1 MMKTL
6 YVLCSLFLV
15 CISVRATVYQSRPIM
30 SVVKNV
36 ADSIPLPFANVVVLE
51 ADSSFVGGT
60 VTDEKGMFRLE
71 HIPSNG
77 LVCISFIGYQTQY
90 IPLKTLPSE
99 IYLTPSGTMLQEV
112 TVKGQRHYVKK
123 IPEGLMVSVDN
134 SPMAR
139 LGMAFDALQQMPL
152 IDSSNGTIKVIG
164 RGSPEIYINNQLV
177 RNQDELKRLPASDIK
192 EIKIITNPD
201 AQYSSEVTCIIRIRT
216 KKKVEGLSGT
226 LYTWGSQNEKTSS
239 KVLVD
244 VNYSFANG
252 LTLFGGGDFNDN
264 GFKQEREYHE
274 DYRFGKIHTDSY
286 GTHQCRSKLW
296 HANAGMI
303 YDFKDNSVGVK
314 YELEKTPIY
323 NFTSLSTENT
333 NVLPVGEMTSDYVLH
348 NPSYSHHFS
357 TYASLALWKEA
368 TLTVDADYIWSNKQ
382 AQGEMME
389 TADGGVAV
397 SSVFTDNEND
407 YRLVAGKINLN
418 APLGGGTLDGGI
430 QYSYTWNK
438 QYFTTDAKGEIPH
451 LVPQKDKET
460 QHFAAL
466 YLSYQH
472 GIGKYWNWKA
482 GLRHEMTGFTYLLND
497 EKVVDQSKTYHNLL
511 PHAGISYSKGNIS
524 VGLSYQ
530 VNVNRPNY
538 ASLNNNY
545 VYVSHTLWET
555 GNPLLRTSLRHKMD
569 MDFNLNHWMVNVA
582 YYRHVRPV
590 QSVYSYD
597 ESQQIIVRKD
607 RNISD
612 YNSWQFIVFK
622 EFAIGCWHPSVQG
635 LFALQDLKYGTP
647 EENYKKPIVQ
657 MVWNNRLDMPKQ
669 FYVYLTGVW
678 LSKGYDGVSYWGG
691 SAMMN
696 VTCSKSV
703 GNWSFNFTASDFLKS
718 WRQKNTIETNGVDY
732 SYLIKGGSCGVS
744 LSVSYRLNKA
754 KHTYRGKS
762 AASDELKR
770 LK

>member
-1 MMKTL
+1 MKTL
-6 YVLCSLFLV
+6 YILCSLLSV
-15 CISVRATVYQSRPIM
+15 CISVRATVYQSRQFMP
-30 SVVKNV
+30 VVKN
-36 ADSIPLPFANVVVLE
+36 ATDSIPLPFANVVVLKS
-51 ADSSFVGGT
+51 DSSFVGGT
-60 VTDEKGMFRLE
+60 VTDENGMFRLDQ
-71 HIPSNG
+71 IPSNG

-99 IYLTPSGTMLQEV
+99 IYLIPSGTMLQEV
-112 TVKGQRHYVKK
+112 TVKGQRHYVKNS
-123 IPEGLMVSVDN
+123 PEGLTVSVDN

-164 RGSPEIYINNQLV
+164 KGAPEIYINNQLV

-192 EIKIITNPD
+192 DIRIITDPD
-201 AQYSSEVTCIIRIRT
+201 VRYGSGVTCVIRIRT
-216 KKKVEGLSGT
+216 KKKIEGLSGT
-226 LYTWGSQNEKTSS
+226 LYAWGSQTEKTSS
-239 KVLVD
+239 KVLAN

-252 LTLFGGGDFNDN
+252 LTVFGGGDFNDN
-264 GFKQEREYHE
+264 GFEQEREYYE
-274 DYRFGKIHTDSY
+274 DYHSGKIHTETY
-286 GTHQCRSKLW
+286 GTHRCRSKLW

-303 YDFKDNSVGVK
+303 YDFEENSVGVK

-333 NVLPVGEMTSDYVLH
+333 NALSVGEITSDYILH
-348 NPSYSHHFS
+348 NPSYNHHLNAY
-357 TYASLALWKEA
+357 TSLALWKDA
-368 TLTVDADYIWSNKQ
+368 TVNADADYIWGNE
-382 AQGEMME
+382 QGQGIVGE
-389 TADGGVAV
+389 AAGGVPL
-397 SSVFTDNEND
+397 SSIRTDNWND
-407 YRLVAGKINLN
+407 FRLAAGKINLST
-418 APLGGGTLDGGI
+418 PLWQGTLEGGL

-438 QYFTTDAKGEIPH
+438 QQFTTETEGEAPTLIP
-451 LVPQKDKET
+451 QRDKET
-460 QHFAAL
+460 QHLTAF
-466 YLSYQH
+466 YLSYRH
-472 GIGKYWNWKA
+472 GLGKYWNWKA
-482 GLRHEMTGFTYLLND
+482 GVRYEMTDFTYFLNN
-497 EKVVDQSKTYHNLL
+497 ERIADQSKTYHNLL
-511 PHAGISYSKGNIS
+511 PHASISYSKGKTSI
-524 VGLSYQ
+524 GLSYQ
-530 VNVNRPNY
+530 MNVDRPGY

-555 GNPLLRTSLRHKMD
+555 GNPLLRTSLRHKME
-569 MDFNLNHWMVNVA
+569 MNLNLHQWMLNVV

-597 ESQQIIVRKD
+597 ESQQIMVRKD

-612 YNSWQFIVFK
+612 YNSWQLTVYK
-622 EFAIGCWHPSVQG
+622 EFAVGLWHPSVQG
-635 LFALQDLKYGTP
+635 LFAVQNLKYGVP

-657 MVWNNRLDMPKQ
+657 MVWNNRLNLPKQ
-669 FYVYLTGVW
+669 FYIYLTGVW

-696 VTCSKSV
+696 LTCSKSV
-703 GNWSFNFTASDFLKS
+703 GNWSFNLTASDFLKS
-718 WRQKNTIETNGVDY
+718 WRQKNTVETNGVDY

-744 LSVSYRLNKA
+744 MSVSYRFNKA